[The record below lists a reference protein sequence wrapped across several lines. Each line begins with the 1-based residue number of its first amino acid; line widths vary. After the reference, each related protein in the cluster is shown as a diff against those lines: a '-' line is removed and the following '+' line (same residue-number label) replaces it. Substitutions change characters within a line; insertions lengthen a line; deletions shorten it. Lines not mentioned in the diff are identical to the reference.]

1 MIKLIKLHLYYLF
14 NKTIFI
20 IILLTEA
27 LVIFSLLVNDLNMS
41 NYLDSVFPMIKI
53 IIAFVNIYIY
63 SYSVSDN
70 QNYYFYYLI
79 GSVSRIRFILSKIFC
94 LFMISLFTVFI
105 VFFSFLFFGYLKL
118 SDYYFDNLF
127 LIKFLNLLL
136 LVITYG
142 LYGFMASLLIKN
154 NFTVLLVIG
163 LFILGDNTKNII
175 LLPNDKDYSTVSFIY
190 KCLIIVF
197 IVIINLLIYNKR
209 ELNY

>member
-94 LFMISLFTVFI
+94 LFMISLFTVLI

-175 LLPNDKDYSTVSFIY
+175 LLPNDNDYSTVSFIY